1 MNLSPEERR
10 ALSAIETRL
19 ATEEPELDA
28 LLAGSRRRRLKSR
41 STLHVWCMLMLLTCA
56 IFMLGVA
63 LLLATREKD
72 CQDGRLDSCES
83 AADVREAAAQATG
96 PFRR

>member
-28 LLAGSRRRRLKSR
+28 LLSGSRRRRPAGR
-41 STLHVWCMLMLLTCA
+41 SPLHLWCMLMLLTCA
-56 IFMLGVA
+56 IFTLGVA
-63 LLLATREKD
+63 LLLATGERGCSEE
-72 CQDGRLDSCES
+72 RLDACETVADTR
-83 AADVREAAAQATG
+83 AA
-96 PFRR
+96 